1 MTAATMKGRIVPLI
15 VAAAFLMQ
23 QLDGALINTS
33 LPQIAASFG
42 VAPERLSIG
51 VSAYVLS
58 LAVFVPLAGW
68 LADRFGPRSVF
79 VGAIAVFTIASV
91 LCGLA
96 NDLVSFTAARALQ
109 GVGGA
114 LMTPVGRIVVLR
126 ATSNEQLLRTTA
138 MITWPALV
146 APVAGPVIGGLIT
159 GTIGWRWNF
168 LLNVPPGL
176 IGMILALRY
185 LPAERTEVPRPL
197 DGLGFVLAALG
208 LSGLVFGFEG
218 LGHGAG
224 DRLIWAGVV
233 LAGGV
238 SGLAAVAHFR
248 RTLHPL
254 LDLATLRIG
263 SFVTTSVGSGTVFRV
278 AVAATHFLLPL
289 LFQTVFGL
297 TPLEAG
303 GLVLVY
309 FLGNLA
315 IKPATSPLLRRFGF
329 RTVLVVNG
337 VINALAIAGLG
348 LLAPTTPMAA
358 LWALLFVAGL
368 ARSLQFTA
376 LTTLAF
382 ADVAED
388 KRGSAATLM
397 SMFSQIGICIGV
409 SAAAMLLDVARSFQN
424 APRLALAD
432 FQIAFGVMALIALA
446 AVAGFARLDAQA
458 GWAVSGARRCG

>member
-1 MTAATMKGRIVPLI
+1 MRGRIVPLI
-15 VAAAFLMQ
+15 VAASFLMQ
-23 QLDGALINTS
+23 QLDGAIINTS

-68 LADRFGPRSVF
+68 LADRFGARNVF
-79 VGAIAVFTIASV
+79 AAAIVIFTASSA

-96 NDLVSFTAARALQ
+96 NDLASFTVARAAQ
-109 GVGGA
+109 GIGGA

-126 ATSNEQLLRTTA
+126 GASNAQLIKTTA
-138 MITWPALV
+138 MITWPGLL
-146 APVAGPVIGGLIT
+146 APVAGPVLGGLIT
-159 GTIGWRWNF
+159 NTVGWRWNF

-176 IGMILALRY
+176 IGMILALRHV
-185 LPAERTEVPRPL
+185 PAGRSEMVRPL
-197 DGLGFVLAALG
+197 DRLGFLLTALG
-208 LSGLVFGFEG
+208 LGGLVCGFEG
-218 LGHGAG
+218 VGHGPGGKLA
-224 DRLIWAGVV
+224 WAGVV
-233 LAGGV
+233 LAG
-238 SGLAAVAHFR
+238 LIAAAAAVFHLRHAA
-248 RTLHPL
+248 HPL
-254 LDLATLRIG
+254 LDLTTLKIR
-263 SFVTTSVGSGTVFRV
+263 SFMATSVGSGTVFRV

-289 LFQTVFGL
+289 LFQTVFEL
-297 TPLEAG
+297 DPLEAG

-315 IKPATSPLLRRFGF
+315 IKPATSPLLRRWGF
-329 RTVLVVNG
+329 RTVLVANG
-337 VINALAIAGLG
+337 VVNALAIAALG
-348 LLAPTTPMAA
+348 LLAPGTPKPA
-358 LWALLFVAGL
+358 LWALLFGAGL

-388 KRGSAATLM
+388 RRGSAATLM

-409 SAAAMLLDVARSFQN
+409 SAAAVLLDGARSLQG
-424 APRLALAD
+424 APGLVLGD

-446 AVAGFARLDAQA
+446 AVPGFARLDPRT
-458 GWAVSGARRCG
+458 GCAVSGADQVK